1 MIRTVH
7 LFPIILK
14 VVSIG
19 HDLSSGILQ
28 TVSMIE
34 QFLSGVILSFTT
46 YMVTNYG
53 YESMYINEL
62 IYFG

>member
-19 HDLSSGILQ
+19 HDLSSGML
-28 TVSMIE
+28 
-34 QFLSGVILSFTT
+34 
-46 YMVTNYG
+46 
-53 YESMYINEL
+53 
-62 IYFG
+62 